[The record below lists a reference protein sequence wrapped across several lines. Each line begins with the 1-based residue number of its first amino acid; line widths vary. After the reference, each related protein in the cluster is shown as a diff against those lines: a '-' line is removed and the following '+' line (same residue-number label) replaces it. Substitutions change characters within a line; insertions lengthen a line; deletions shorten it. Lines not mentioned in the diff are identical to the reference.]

1 MTRLLAVPLAVSL
14 TALLL
19 LAAAPGCRAQEAQ
32 SPDALWA
39 ATLFDLD
46 DKPVALRKYQGRP
59 LVVNFWAR
67 WCGPCRDEIPDFV
80 REYNRNRDKGVEV
93 LGIAI
98 EDKTDSVRDFA
109 KAYDMTYPVLLAKDK
124 GLALLQSL
132 GNPKSGLPYTLVI
145 DRRGHVVDKKL
156 GPMKPAEVEAA
167 FQRALK

>member
-1 MTRLLAVPLAVSL
+1 MKRLLALPLAI
-14 TALLL
+14 LLL
-19 LAAAPGCRAQEAQ
+19 LVAAVGCRAQEAQ

-80 REYNRNRDKGVEV
+80 REYNRSRGKGIEV

-109 KAYDMTYPVLLAKDK
+109 KAYDMSYPVLLAKDK

-145 DRRGHVVDKKL
+145 DRQGNIVARKL
-156 GPMKPAEVEAA
+156 GPMKKTDIEANFA
-167 FQRALK
+167 AALK